1 MNWMEIAVT
10 VSSAGEEAVTD
21 IFYRLG
27 CQGVC
32 VESPELVKEYI
43 ESGTWDCH
51 IFGEIEP
58 KGQCIVK
65 GYFPEDDDLE
75 SKVLALREELF
86 ILKQLFPDWV
96 IESAK
101 AMVKEEDWAHEWKKY
116 FKPMRIGKNFV
127 VKPSW
132 EEFVPQQGQVVIEID
147 PGMAFGTGTH
157 ATTSLCLQ
165 AIEEHVKPDQLVF
178 DIGTGSGILAIA
190 AAKLGAKVQAG
201 DIDKLA
207 VKIARENVM
216 LNGLEDRV
224 EVRAGNLGEVFTG
237 RADVVVANII
247 AEVIIELL
255 PQLPSLMKPEGIFL
269 ACGLIAERVKEVTGK
284 MEEQGLEVVGSM
296 EEAGWVLL
304 KARFR

>member
-1 MNWMEIAVT
+1 
-10 VSSAGEEAVTD
+10 
-21 IFYRLG
+21 
-27 CQGVC
+27 
-32 VESPELVKEYI
+32 
-43 ESGTWDCH
+43 
-51 IFGEIEP
+51 
-58 KGQCIVK
+58 
-65 GYFPEDDDLE
+65 
-75 SKVLALREELF
+75 
-86 ILKQLFPDWV
+86 
-96 IESAK
+96 
-101 AMVKEEDWAHEWKKY
+101 MVKEEDWAHEWKKY